1 MANAVIF
8 ILFLSQ
14 DWLSD
19 KEEFNFTRFSDINE
33 KKKKKERNLKEK
45 YFISES
51 LCMKLKAKD
60 T

>member
-1 MANAVIF
+1 MIKKTLGQVANAVIF

-33 KKKKKERNLKEK
+33 KKKKRKKE
-45 YFISES
+45 
-51 LCMKLKAKD
+51 